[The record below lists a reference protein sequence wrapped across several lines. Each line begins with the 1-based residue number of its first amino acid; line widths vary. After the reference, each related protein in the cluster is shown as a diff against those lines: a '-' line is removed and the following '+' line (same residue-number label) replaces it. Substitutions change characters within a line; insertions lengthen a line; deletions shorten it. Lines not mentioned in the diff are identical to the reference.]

1 METSNHSG
9 SSLKSGDNL
18 VEYVKSRMNNELNCS
33 QERYDVLERK
43 LSEITGR
50 IEKIESQLESGFE
63 KMSET
68 LSELSNVL
76 KSHDTEETLEQFTKW
91 NQLDHLPC
99 MCCEKNESSIDKSFF
114 SKEEGENTLECVSSL
129 DKETCFLLT
138 HYSEPVLR
146 RSLVKL
152 RPLGTTR
159 PSCSKSLSQ
168 LWLDRLKLSNLS
180 HFAKK

>member
-1 METSNHSG
+1 MNAKSNRNVCVS
-9 SSLKSGDNL
+9 
-18 VEYVKSRMNNELNCS
+18 MN
-33 QERYDVLERK
+33 R
-43 LSEITGR
+43 R